1 MRNQASLPWMLVWL
15 VAFALG
21 CGALFVWLLSE
32 SEAKLPFMGEDY
44 HFSFVTDQTLNLV
57 SGSEVRMAGVRA
69 GRVDSIENSGQSGA
83 RVNVSLAAD
92 AAPLREGVQ
101 VRVGERSLIGEGTV
115 AIHQGSG
122 RELSS
127 GTRLP
132 AAALQ
137 PSVQLDDVLRDLDPN
152 ARAAL
157 HGVVND
163 LGDATTGSHENLSK
177 TLAGLGDLGRE
188 GHTAID
194 AIAAQS
200 EDLEELTRQTSV
212 ALSALN
218 SGEDNLGRLV
228 TGANR
233 ITTATSG
240 QSDKLEQSMRQL
252 PGVVDSGKTAFGR
265 LSGLSNSLAP
275 VAANL
280 KTAAPDLNTA
290 LEHLPQTSSDIRGL
304 VPSLNTTLD
313 RAPDTLN
320 KVPQVS
326 GDLRA
331 IVPGLRTTMSNLN
344 PVLRYVKPYGHDL
357 AAFITNF
364 GAIMGHTDKDGVNYL
379 NLQPFVNE
387 QLPTGNPLT
396 LPTLL
401 TGKNPY
407 PLPGALN
414 DVGAGRSFERLY
426 PDGK

>member
-1 MRNQASLPWMLVWL
+1 MIAWL
-15 VAFALG
+15 VTFALG
-21 CGALFVWLLSE
+21 CGALFMWLLSE
-32 SEAKLPFMGEDY
+32 SEAKIPFMGDDY

-57 SGSEVRMAGVRA
+57 SGSDVRMAGVRA
-69 GRVDSIENSGQSGA
+69 GRVDSIENVGRSGA
-83 RVNVSLAAD
+83 RIDVSLD
-92 AAPLREGVQ
+92 SEAAPLREGAQ

-115 AIHQGSG
+115 VINQGAG

-132 AAALQ
+132 ATALQ
-137 PSVQLDDVLRDLDPN
+137 PSVQVDDVLRDLDPE

-163 LGDATTGSHENLSK
+163 LGDATAGSKGDVSN
-177 TLAGLGDLGRE
+177 TLAGLGNLGRE

-200 EDLEELTRQTSV
+200 GDLQELTQQTSV
-212 ALSALN
+212 ALTALN

-228 TGANR
+228 SGANR
-233 ITTATSG
+233 ITHATSN
-240 QSDKLEQSMRQL
+240 QSDELEQSVRQL
-252 PGVVDSGKTAFGR
+252 PGVVGSAQTAFGK

-275 VAANL
+275 VAGNL
-280 KTAAPDLNTA
+280 KTASPDLNTA
-290 LEHLPQTSSDIRGL
+290 LEQLPQTSSDIRGL
-304 VPSLNTTLD
+304 VPNLDTTLD
-313 RAPDTLN
+313 RAPDTLTR
-320 KVPQVS
+320 VPEVS
-326 GDLRA
+326 GDLSA

-344 PVLRYVKPYGHDL
+344 PILGYVEPYGHDV

-364 GAIMGHTDKDGVNYL
+364 SAIMGHTDKNGVNYL

-387 QLPTGNPLT
+387 QAPTGVPAT

-407 PLPGALN
+407 PLPGSMN
-414 DVGAGRSFERLY
+414 DVGSGRPFERLY
-426 PDGK
+426 PEGK